1 MNIHNLSREQVLKSL
16 VTSDK
21 GLSEDEALRRLHEYG
36 LNEIKEV
43 RRKPLYLRFISQFTH
58 FLAILLWIA
67 AVLCFLSEY
76 LHPGEGLLFL
86 GIAILGVILINAV
99 FTFIQE
105 YRAEKA
111 IEALKKLLPF
121 NVKALREGT
130 AKEVRAERIVPGD
143 LMLLSEGDKVP
154 ADARLIESNRLMVNN
169 ASLTGESDAK
179 PRNHEIFE
187 GDYFESPNIVF
198 AGTHVMSGS
207 GKAVA
212 FATGMSTEFG
222 KIAHLTGGIQE
233 RLGPLQKEIVRVTKI
248 VAVIALTTGVFFFS
262 LGFFIGRSFWHN
274 FFFAI
279 GIIIANV
286 PEGLLPTV
294 TLSLAMGSQRMA
306 KKKALIKT
314 LTSVETLGSVTV
326 ICTDKTGTITQNKME
341 VEKVWTIE
349 RQGSGD
355 EGIEHRQP
363 PFKKGG
369 EGEIFKQGKT
379 CDMLMTIA
387 YLCNNAVYDG
397 EKYKGDPTEAA
408 ILKAARKALGD
419 VKDVRYKELSHVLKA
434 ERIFEIPFDSERK
447 RMTTVNKLDDKTL
460 VLTKGALETLLP
472 LCTGI
477 FINNEIKTFSDD
489 TKESL
494 MHAYHS
500 MMDEGLRVIAFA
512 FKEITSDNP
521 PIPPFVKGG
530 LGGIFKGEFL
540 SENYLE
546 KELIFTGLMGLE
558 DPPRPEVRDAIN
570 KCQEAGI
577 KVIMITGDASR
588 TAVSIARRVGLVRG
602 NPVVVEG
609 HEMHIMTD
617 SGLREKLSSDEIIFA
632 RMTPIHKMR
641 IVSVL
646 EDEGERVAVTG
657 DGVNDAPALKKANIG
672 IAMGITGTDV
682 AREAADM
689 VLLDDNFA
697 SIVNAIEEG
706 RSIFENIRKFITY
719 IFASNIPE
727 IVPYIAYIIF
737 RIPLPLTIMQILA
750 VDLGTDMFP
759 ALALG
764 AEKPAKGVMKQPP
777 RGPDEKL
784 LNFRIL
790 SRAYL
795 FLGPIEAFAGLFGF
809 FYVLNS
815 GGWRWGEMLSSNN
828 ILYMQATTACLG
840 AIIITQIGN
849 VFACRSFRASVF
861 SIGFFSN
868 RLILFGIAVELIL
881 SAFIVYHPWGNKIFG
896 TSSLGLNVWLILI
909 PFGIGLLLAE
919 ELRKLYVRGRGAKER
934 SLSHKGRGV
943 G

>member
-1 MNIHNLSREQVLKSL
+1 MNIHNLPREQVLKNL

-21 GLSEDEALRRLHEYG
+21 GISEDEALRRLHEYG

-274 FFFAI
+274 FLFAI

-326 ICTDKTGTITQNKME
+326 ICTDKTGTLTQNKME
-341 VEKVWTIE
+341 V
-349 RQGSGD
+349 
-355 EGIEHRQP
+355 H
-363 PFKKGG
+363 
-369 EGEIFKQGKT
+369 EI
-379 CDMLMTIA
+379 
-387 YLCNNAVYDG
+387 
-397 EKYKGDPTEAA
+397 
-408 ILKAARKALGD
+408 
-419 VKDVRYKELSHVLKA
+419 
-434 ERIFEIPFDSERK
+434 
-447 RMTTVNKLDDKTL
+447 
-460 VLTKGALETLLP
+460 
-472 LCTGI
+472 
-477 FINNEIKTFSDD
+477 
-489 TKESL
+489 
-494 MHAYHS
+494 
-500 MMDEGLRVIAFA
+500 
-512 FKEITSDNP
+512 
-521 PIPPFVKGG
+521 
-530 LGGIFKGEFL
+530 
-540 SENYLE
+540 
-546 KELIFTGLMGLE
+546 
-558 DPPRPEVRDAIN
+558 
-570 KCQEAGI
+570 
-577 KVIMITGDASR
+577 
-588 TAVSIARRVGLVRG
+588 
-602 NPVVVEG
+602 
-609 HEMHIMTD
+609 
-617 SGLREKLSSDEIIFA
+617 
-632 RMTPIHKMR
+632 
-641 IVSVL
+641 
-646 EDEGERVAVTG
+646 
-657 DGVNDAPALKKANIG
+657 
-672 IAMGITGTDV
+672 
-682 AREAADM
+682 
-689 VLLDDNFA
+689 
-697 SIVNAIEEG
+697 
-706 RSIFENIRKFITY
+706 
-719 IFASNIPE
+719 
-727 IVPYIAYIIF
+727 
-737 RIPLPLTIMQILA
+737 
-750 VDLGTDMFP
+750 
-759 ALALG
+759 
-764 AEKPAKGVMKQPP
+764 
-777 RGPDEKL
+777 
-784 LNFRIL
+784 
-790 SRAYL
+790 
-795 FLGPIEAFAGLFGF
+795 
-809 FYVLNS
+809 
-815 GGWRWGEMLSSNN
+815 
-828 ILYMQATTACLG
+828 
-840 AIIITQIGN
+840 
-849 VFACRSFRASVF
+849 
-861 SIGFFSN
+861 
-868 RLILFGIAVELIL
+868 
-881 SAFIVYHPWGNKIFG
+881 
-896 TSSLGLNVWLILI
+896 
-909 PFGIGLLLAE
+909 
-919 ELRKLYVRGRGAKER
+919 
-934 SLSHKGRGV
+934 
-943 G
+943 